1 MKSSIP
7 EQYVRAGKITRE
19 VRQWV
24 KNRVK
29 PGTGYLQLALEVEG
43 EIIRRGGKPAFP
55 CGIGV
60 DEVTAHYAPQRD
72 DERTIQ
78 EKDVVKVDFGVHI
91 EGYLADTATT
101 VTYNPEFQLLLET
114 TERALGSAI
123 ASVKRD
129 PRAGEIGRVV
139 NAEAK
144 DHGFKPISN
153 LSGHTVDRYTVH
165 AGKSIPN
172 LFMPNLPALKRNEVF
187 AVEPFLTLG
196 DAAGYVVDSPHETIF
211 SLVSQR
217 RMGVKELDDV
227 VQLIWEE
234 RRTLPFTP
242 RWFSEHYKEGKLREL
257 LGKLEDR
264 KVVRSY
270 ATLVEASG
278 KPVAQFEHTMALEET
293 GLVIL
298 T

>member
-1 MKSSIP
+1 M
-7 EQYVRAGKITRE
+7 
-19 VRQWV
+19 
-24 KNRVK
+24 
-29 PGTGYLQLALEVEG
+29 
-43 EIIRRGGKPAFP
+43 
-55 CGIGV
+55 
-60 DEVTAHYAPQRD
+60 
-72 DERTIQ
+72 
-78 EKDVVKVDFGVHI
+78 KVDFGVHI
-91 EGYLADTATT
+91 EGYVADTAITI
-101 VTYNPEFQLLLET
+101 TYNPEFQLLLEA
-114 TERALGSAI
+114 TERALNSAI
-123 ASVKRD
+123 ATVKKD
-129 PRAGEIGRVV
+129 PRTGEIGRVV
-139 NAEAK
+139 SAEAK
-144 DHGFKPISN
+144 NRGFKPINN
-153 LSGHTVDRYTVH
+153 LSGHTVDRYIVH

-196 DAAGYVVDSPHETIF
+196 NAAGYVVDSPVETIF

-217 RMGVKELDDV
+217 RMGVKELDEV
-227 VQLIWEE
+227 VQLIWDE

-242 RWFSEHYKEGKLREL
+242 RWFSELYKEGKMREL
-257 LGKLEDR
+257 LAKLEDR

>member
-1 MKSSIP
+1 MTIP
-7 EQYVRAGKITRE
+7 EQYIRAGRITRE
-19 VRQWV
+19 VREWV
-24 KNRVK
+24 KDKVR
-29 PGTGYLQLALEVEG
+29 PGAGYLQLALDVER
-43 EIIRRGGKPAFP
+43 EIVRRGGKPAFP

-60 DEVTAHYAPQRD
+60 GEVTAHYAPPSD
-72 DERTIQ
+72 DERVIK
-78 EKDVVKVDFGVHI
+78 EKDVVKVDLGVHI
-91 EGYLADTATT
+91 DGYIADTATT
-101 VTYNPEFQLLLET
+101 VTYNPEFQLLLGA

-123 ASVKRD
+123 AIVKKD
-129 PRAGEIGRVV
+129 PRTGEIGRAV
-139 NAEAK
+139 NREAK
-144 DHGFKPISN
+144 DHGFKTISN
-153 LSGHTVDRYTVH
+153 LSGHTVDRYIVH

-196 DAAGYVVDSPHETIF
+196 NAAGYVIDSAQETIF
-211 SLVSQR
+211 SLASQR
-217 RMGVKELDDV
+217 RLGVKELDEV
-227 VQLIWEE
+227 VQLIWGE

-242 RWFSEHYKEGKLREL
+242 RWFSEQYKEGKLRDL
-257 LGKLEDR
+257 LRKLEDK

-293 GLVIL
+293 GLLIL